1 VTTVV
6 VRADLVDALEKSP
19 ELQQKT
25 VDDLVNEAVAR
36 YIQDLQ
42 SNKLNQEIRA
52 YERLHAE
59 LKDKCLGRWVA
70 IHQGQLVDQDAERV
84 ELYRRV
90 RARYGKTAV
99 LIRQVR
105 EQPTEEI
112 RWRGGSLRWQQA

>member
-1 VTTVV
+1 MAAVI
-6 VRADLVDALEKSP
+6 VRSDLLDALEKNA

-36 YIQDLQ
+36 YLQDLQ
-42 SNKLNQEIRA
+42 SDKLAREIRA
-52 YERLHAE
+52 YEQMHTE
-59 LKDKCLGRWVA
+59 LKNKCLGQWVA
-70 IHQGQLVDQDAERV
+70 VHQRQLVDHDAERA

-105 EQPTEEI
+105 EQPSEEI
-112 RWRGGSLRWQQA
+112 HWRGGSLRWQQA